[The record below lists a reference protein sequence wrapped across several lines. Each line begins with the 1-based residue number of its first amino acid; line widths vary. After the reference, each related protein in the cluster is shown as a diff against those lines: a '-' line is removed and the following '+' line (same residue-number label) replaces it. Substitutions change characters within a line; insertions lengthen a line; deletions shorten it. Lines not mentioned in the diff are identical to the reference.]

1 VPRRHAEKIAAPAAR
16 RFLGENA
23 GLSEFGEPSPYDPI
37 AALYDRWNQSVV
49 EDVGFYV
56 EEAVVSRGPVLELGV
71 GTGRIAVPI
80 ALTGVRVI
88 GLDSSAAMLELCSER
103 AQAAG
108 VAGLI
113 DLYIGDLRDPPLPEI
128 AVPLVISPFRAF
140 LHLLSDDE
148 RLHTLARIHDLLEPG
163 GRFVFDVFA
172 PTEKDVTETHGR
184 WIEREPGI
192 EERAD
197 WNWAE
202 RTLVLRVRGAEGET
216 QMHLGWTSAEEWQE
230 LLERAGLH
238 VGACYGWFDRQPY
251 AGDEDMVF
259 VALRK

>member
-1 VPRRHAEKIAAPAAR
+1 MQ
-16 RFLGENA
+16 N
-23 GLSEFGEPSPYDPI
+23 EPSVYDPI

-80 ALTGVRVI
+80 ALTGVKVI
-88 GLDSSAAMLELCSER
+88 GLDSSAAMLELCRER
-103 AQAAG
+103 AQTAG

-113 DLYIGDLRDPPLPEI
+113 SLHLGDLRDPPLTEI

-140 LHLLSDDE
+140 LHLLSDEE
-148 RLHTLARIHDLLEPG
+148 RLYTLARVRDLLQPG

-172 PTEKDVTETHGR
+172 PTEKDVAETHGR

-197 WNWAE
+197 WNWPE
-202 RTLVLRVRGAEGET
+202 RSLVLRVRGAEGET
-216 QMHLGWTSAEEWQE
+216 QMPLAWTSAEEWQE